1 MPIKVRK
8 IRGQD
13 CYRVFNAETG
23 EIHAKCS
30 TRKDALEQKRI
41 LDNVDKKK
49 EDNNESDEEI
59 EIIDQDLIIKD
70 EDFQNILKNQK
81 SKKKQEKN

>member
-1 MPIKVRK
+1 MIKVRK

-30 TRKDALEQKRI
+30 SRQDALAQKRL
-41 LDNVDKKK
+41 LDEDDKLTDVVDKTKQVIKK
-49 EDNNESDEEI
+49 
-59 EIIDQDLIIKD
+59 K
-70 EDFQNILKNQK
+70 KPK
-81 SKKKQEKN
+81 SK